1 MNNTVH
7 FILQSK
13 GGIGKSFVAALV
25 SEYVQSKSPKMIA
38 FDTDQ
43 FNSTLSQYPS
53 FNAQKINLLDS
64 QHSINPKQFD
74 QMILDIIESPEPAV
88 IDTGANSFTAL
99 LNYIIS
105 NKTFELLKENGK
117 KITIHTIIAGGD
129 MRDDTANGFN
139 SLAKATQVPIIL
151 WLNEHFGSTAKDDGD
166 VITNSELIRQH
177 QQSIIGVV
185 WLSKQ
190 NPQTFGVDIQS
201 MTKNRFTTIEA
212 VASTKYHIVEKQ
224 RIVMFSREV
233 FQQLD
238 KIEFAHE

>member
-1 MNNTVH
+1 
-7 FILQSK
+7 
-13 GGIGKSFVAALV
+13 
-25 SEYVQSKSPKMIA
+25 
-38 FDTDQ
+38 
-43 FNSTLSQYPS
+43 
-53 FNAQKINLLDS
+53 
-64 QHSINPKQFD
+64 
-74 QMILDIIESPEPAV
+74 
-88 IDTGANSFTAL
+88 
-99 LNYIIS
+99 
-105 NKTFELLKENGK
+105 
-117 KITIHTIIAGGD
+117 
-129 MRDDTANGFN
+129 MRRWPRN
-139 SLAKATQVPIIL
+139 
-151 WLNEHFGSTAKDDGD
+151 NEHFGSTAKDDGD

-224 RIVMFSREV
+224 RIVMFSREI